1 MSVEQNMFP
10 ISDDCNT
17 DPANQDTA
25 PAVHVDDV
33 QRMEARLLKLL
44 DEFNSGKSSS
54 FGPNCPYEKLDSIR
68 EQQEELMRLHFEQ
81 DRKMMSILETSSAV
95 GRRPVRALLTDEG
108 RKTTKANV
116 DALVTRVASQMY
128 ARNRNVVVD
137 TGNPDSS
144 GASLNIHYEGFKQLL
159 PV

>member
-1 MSVEQNMFP
+1 MSVEQNMFTTN
-10 ISDDCNT
+10 DDCN
-17 DPANQDTA
+17 NDTTNVDSA

-44 DEFNSGKSSS
+44 DEFNAGKSSS
-54 FGPNCPYEKLDSIR
+54 FGPSCPYEKLDSIR

-81 DRKMMSILETSSAV
+81 DKKMMSILESSSSL

-116 DALVTRVASQMY
+116 DALVTRLESLSY
-128 ARNRNVVVD
+128 AIHNLHYANR
-137 TGNPDSS
+137 PR
-144 GASLNIHYEGFKQLL
+144 
-159 PV
+159 P